1 MRVAVTSV
9 SDRCLILSKPSVDL
23 NEVRAVTQIF
33 LDYGIKAEMLD
44 RDHYDEANEYDVLF
58 IKWGPVINFGGKQ
71 STNLKKAITMINNFK
86 GKVFM
91 LSVDQDF
98 VYPNTP
104 RDGFDLITRPVYF
117 LYTGTNHKE
126 MASKALKGIEVIDT
140 FQFNHCVQIGK
151 DLSKLEFLNVT
162 PKYDAVYGGQ
172 ARRELIPL
180 INLIAK
186 NHSIVTYGKMSQ
198 KTIGTIHLL
207 NNKDFDNEEIRAA
220 NSLGKFSFIFNKP
233 KTQWLTPRI
242 FEQLDSNSL
251 VLFDTKWEATKPFWT
266 DKNTFS
272 NKEEL
277 LERLEYEPTKKDI
290 EEQHQL
296 SLNFDYDAYSQEQ
309 ISHILPL
316 LD

>member
-1 MRVAVTSV
+1 MRIAVTSV
-9 SDRCLILSKPSVDL
+9 ADVCLVLSKPSIDL

-33 LDYGIKAEMLD
+33 LDYGIEAEVLD

-58 IKWGPVINFGGKQ
+58 IKWGMVVNFGGEQ
-71 STNLKKAITMINNFK
+71 SNDLKKAIAMINNFK

-98 VYPNTP
+98 VYSNTP

-126 MASKALKGIEVIDT
+126 IANKALKGIEVIDT
-140 FQFNHCVQIGK
+140 VQFNHCVQIGK
-151 DLSKLEFLNVT
+151 ELSKLEFLNVI
-162 PKYDAVYGGQ
+162 PKYDAIYGGQ

-186 NHSIVTYGKMSQ
+186 SHSIVTYWGMS
-198 KTIGTIHLL
+198 KKAIGTVHLQ
-207 NNKDFDNEEIRAA
+207 NDKFFDNEEIRAI

-296 SLNFDYDAYSQEQ
+296 SLKFDYDDYNQEQ

-316 LD
+316 LE